1 MKKAWDDFL
10 VYTKK
15 SRNNIW
21 KRYLQYVAGV
31 VMLLGVGVAL
41 LLLVGKSEKPST
53 VVQNQMITP
62 GTVKALLIFH
72 SGSQVSLT
80 DSTVF
85 EQVVE
90 QHSMAEKMDE
100 ETQMEYNTI
109 IVPRGGEYSL
119 ALADGTRIKINS
131 DSKLTFPHRFMGE
144 ERRVRLEGEALFD
157 VVKDKEHPFIVKTDD
172 MEVEALG
179 TTFNVKAY
187 EDDARIIATL
197 FSGSVRVSAGRYNVI
212 LSPDEG
218 AIWRRKSGKLAVRKL
233 DNSNYAKMWR
243 DNELVFSGETLEEIA
258 VILNRMYNVQ
268 IVFKS
273 DEIKK
278 FRFTGVICNNSLDN
292 IIELISLTSPI
303 TYKTVGDTIELNNR

>member
-1 MKKAWDDFL
+1 M
-10 VYTKK
+10 
-15 SRNNIW
+15 
-21 KRYLQYVAGV
+21 QYVAGV

-144 ERRVRLEGEALFD
+144 EASCPFGRRGFV
-157 VVKDKEHPFIVKTDD
+157 
-172 MEVEALG
+172 
-179 TTFNVKAY
+179 
-187 EDDARIIATL
+187 
-197 FSGSVRVSAGRYNVI
+197 
-212 LSPDEG
+212 
-218 AIWRRKSGKLAVRKL
+218 
-233 DNSNYAKMWR
+233 
-243 DNELVFSGETLEEIA
+243 
-258 VILNRMYNVQ
+258 
-268 IVFKS
+268 
-273 DEIKK
+273 
-278 FRFTGVICNNSLDN
+278 
-292 IIELISLTSPI
+292 
-303 TYKTVGDTIELNNR
+303 